1 MSDPRRGP
9 ALGLLEL
16 SSLARG
22 AVVADAAVKRAPVA
36 VLRCDPVSPGK
47 LLLLMRGGE
56 AEIAEALLAAQDAA
70 KGVLIDHV
78 YLPHLANAVWAAL
91 AETPERT
98 PQGEAV
104 GLVELA
110 TCAAAIRGADAALK
124 AADVRLQDFRLGRGI
139 GGKGI
144 FTITGPLSDVQAAL
158 DAARDAAL
166 PEHVQGLEIVAHPHE
181 DLAGR
186 LFW

>member
-22 AVVADAAVKRAPVA
+22 AVVADAAVKRAAVA

-56 AEIAEALLAAQDAA
+56 AEIAEAFLAGQDAA
-70 KGVLIDHV
+70 QGVLLDHV
-78 YLPHLANAVWAAL
+78 HLPHPSAALWAAL
-91 AETPERT
+91 SETPERP

-110 TCAAAIRGADAALK
+110 TCAAAVDCG
-124 AADVRLQDFRLGRGI
+124 
-139 GGKGI
+139 
-144 FTITGPLSDVQAAL
+144 S
-158 DAARDAAL
+158 AR
-166 PEHVQGLEIVAHPHE
+166 
-181 DLAGR
+181 R
-186 LFW
+186 T